1 MQLKLTRSQKSG
13 GVLSSSVSFALDA
26 RVELSKDE
34 AELVR
39 KYKLGDLIIY
49 NSQRAKEH
57 LERGNAANA
66 RGTVGGTTLA
76 LIRLAAARLSLHITI
91 DSLHKGH
98 HIESKSLDE
107 IMGAEDA
114 IREGCENLRSYLNP
128 AATYDGR
135 EQVVEF

>member
-1 MQLKLTRSQKSG
+1 MQLKLTRSQKAG

-26 RVELSKDE
+26 RVEFTKDE

-39 KYKLGDLIIY
+39 KYKLGDLTIY

-57 LERGNAANA
+57 LEHA
-66 RGTVGGTTLA
+66 RAGVAQNTVGGTTRA
-76 LIRLAAARLSLHITI
+76 LVRLAAARLSLHITI

-114 IREGCENLRSYLNP
+114 IREGCENLRSYLDA